1 MAKRGSNIYR
11 RKDGRFE
18 GRVPVGYDEKGKIKY
33 KSVYAHTLSEV
44 REKMSA
50 VHSVKQNSGVVS
62 LKLTVRDVAE
72 QWLSSAKLRVKQ
84 SSYANYENIVLKH
97 ILPVLGGE
105 YMSNLTTNKLND
117 FIHFKLKS
125 GRLVGKRGYTVKSNR
140 ESGKGRSDI
149 TICEF
154 QKRRNAVIIEIK
166 VAENFNELDKRCD
179 YALQQ
184 IEDKMYE
191 AELKEQSYQ
200 NVIKYGVAFA
210 ENTCRIRKK

>member
-1 MAKRGSNIYR
+1 MVIPNREVRSIYR
-11 RKDGRFE
+11 NTISQWFKEKVQNTGTSELFDAVISGDVEKFE
-18 GRVPVGYDEKGKIKY
+18 DMVNDWLLNTISYHDSHENYYHGF
-33 KSVYAHTLSEV
+33 
-44 REKMSA
+44 
-50 VHSVKQNSGVVS
+50 
-62 LKLTVRDVAE
+62 LTG
-72 QWLSSAKLRVKQ
+72 L
-84 SSYANYENIVLKH
+84 
-97 ILPVLGGE
+97 
-105 YMSNLTTNKLND
+105 
-117 FIHFKLKS
+117 
-125 GRLVGKRGYTVKSNR
+125 LVGKRGYTVKSNR